1 MAVMALNDNDD
12 DFHNDDTVNTLKDMM
27 MIPIVSVHLGE
38 V

>member
-1 MAVMALNDNDD
+1 MVVMALNDNDD
-12 DFHNDDTVNTLKDMM
+12 NFYNDDSVNTLKNIL